1 MSTVHAAPEPSEV
14 HPTVG
19 IDFLSLDLSACARCS
34 GSDANISTA
43 LAAVDG
49 VLRATGA
56 RVDVRRL
63 RVRSVEQARELRF
76 VSSPTIRVN
85 GRDIAPERL
94 ESECGADGCGCGPS
108 TSCRIWSYRGR
119 QYPEAPV
126 GLIVDAVLSEL
137 YGGTMRTDSPA
148 ASYELPDNL
157 ARVLAARDADTSVGS
172 GCCA

>member
-1 MSTVHAAPEPSEV
+1 MSTVHAAPPPSEV
-14 HPTVG
+14 CRTVG
-19 IDFLSLDLSACARCS
+19 IDFLFLELSACGRCS
-34 GSDANISTA
+34 GSDANIATA

-63 RVRSVEQARELRF
+63 QVRSVEQARALRF
-76 VSSPTIRVN
+76 ASSPTIRVN
-85 GRDIAPERL
+85 GRDIAPEL
-94 ESECGADGCGCGPS
+94 LQSACGADGCGCGPS
-108 TSCRIWSYRGR
+108 TSCRLWSYRGR
-119 QYPEAPV
+119 QYPVAPV

-148 ASYELPDNL
+148 ASYELRGNL
-157 ARVLAARDADTSVGS
+157 ARVLAAKDAGTSVGG